1 MGNDDVMLTAARWVT
16 MMSLD
21 SQGVEMKTF
30 HTISSVLCV
39 VAPLKHLDS
48 SLEYFEEEVRTKW
61 RAGRNDID
69 VSRQHMRI
77 LTLSVDRYN
86 SKRGAQ
92 KAAANSGYCL

>member
-1 MGNDDVMLTAARWVT
+1 MNLMNEYHLMRRVFRLHVTFSGIQSTTQLRLMLTAARWVT

-61 RAGRNDID
+61 RAG
-69 VSRQHMRI
+69 
-77 LTLSVDRYN
+77 
-86 SKRGAQ
+86 AE
-92 KAAANSGYCL
+92 